1 MAKFLGISESKWL
14 SIILLLCVMIIS
26 LLFSVLMKKKAVVRE
41 GLLDEIKV
49 NKVNC
54 EFRKYV
60 ELVEALCN
68 FHITGNT
75 PTGGSPNLSPYML
88 KENNYLLN
96 LGLSSSD
103 ASIEAM
109 MLEEAKEENI
119 SYTEKMKKI
128 YKMYKEKK
136 ESIKSQELIAL
147 MNTHYSNRIAILNDF
162 LMVLSKMIPAD
173 SAEDSNLSNKITL
186 ALDSPKIF
194 TTGVGEKPSFEDLY
208 NAFKSTYE
216 ESITA
221 GFAC

>member
-1 MAKFLGISESKWL
+1 MAKFLGISQAKWL

-26 LLFSVLMKKKAVVRE
+26 LLFSVLMKKKPALRE
-41 GLLDEIKV
+41 GLLDETKI

-75 PTGGSPNLSPYML
+75 PTGGSPDLSPYML
-88 KENNYLLN
+88 KESSYLLN
-96 LGLSSSD
+96 LGLSSTDS
-103 ASIEAM
+103 STEAM
-109 MLEEAKEENI
+109 MLEEAKEENV
-119 SYTEKMKKI
+119 SYTEKMKRI

-136 ESIKSQELIAL
+136 ETIKSQELIDL
-147 MNTHYSNRIAILNDF
+147 INTHYSNRIAILNDF
-162 LMVLSKMIPAD
+162 LMILSKMIPSE

-186 ALDSPKIF
+186 ALDSPKVF
-194 TTGVGEKPSFEDLY
+194 TTGVGEKASFEDLY
-208 NAFKSTYE
+208 NAFKTTYE

-221 GFAC
+221 GYSC